1 MATETDYAWAAG
13 FFDGEGCVSIYSQ
26 KRYTCARVH
35 IVQKDIR
42 PLIRMSKMFGE
53 RERIGSVKRADRRH
67 TYYRLT
73 FSGQRAADVL
83 EKMLPYLSLKR
94 EVAMLALQLQESVNK
109 FSVKERTNVL
119 PDSEMAYRRSLSEKA
134 KWLNSG
140 RWAAATTKPSGPE
153 TGCDSLNCTDGK
165 GAEAAEMT
173 ARLN

>member
-35 IVQKDIR
+35 IVQKDIG
-42 PLIRMSKMFGE
+42 PLLRFQVIFGSK
-53 RERIGSVKRADRRH
+53 ERIGSVTRSNRKHR
-67 TYYRLT
+67 YYRLT

-83 EKMLPYLSLKR
+83 AKMLPYLTLKR
-94 EVAMLALQLQESVNK
+94 EVALVALQLQDSVNK
-109 FSVKERTNVL
+109 FSVRERLAVL
-119 PDSEMAYRRSLSEKA
+119 PESEMEYRRSLSGRA

-165 GAEAAEMT
+165 DAEVAEMT
-173 ARLN
+173 TRLN